1 MAGAPLLQ
9 LSSANVDRSGVF
21 LMDAGEAM
29 YMLVGSATPTQVI
42 QDLFDLP
49 SFSAIPDD
57 LVSSQTAEETRAFL
71 LQKIMV
77 YSTLLTNF

>member
-1 MAGAPLLQ
+1 
-9 LSSANVDRSGVF
+9 
-21 LMDAGEAM
+21 MDAGEAM

-57 LVSSQTAEETRAFL
+57 LVSSLTAHEIRAFFYVL
-71 LQKIMV
+71 LIDGNVFLNCQAFLETFNA
-77 YSTLLTNF
+77 SS